1 MMEEAK
7 ENRVTMAA
15 SDHTLMGKRVF
26 TGTPN
31 VKLIIV
37 ISLFEQRRSEAV
49 VPEASIKN
57 LRPFSCFVNTLAR
70 AKDRL
75 RSFHRV
81 GVAIAGSIIAV
92 GLIGTAM
99 IRLDLLETLGAE
111 TFAIVAGFALVLL
124 GAIAI
129 AAYGVVRAIEW
140 ASRG

>member
-1 MMEEAK
+1 M
-7 ENRVTMAA
+7 
-15 SDHTLMGKRVF
+15 L
-26 TGTPN
+26 
-31 VKLIIV
+31 
-37 ISLFEQRRSEAV
+37 
-49 VPEASIKN
+49 
-57 LRPFSCFVNTLAR
+57 CYTLAR

>member
-1 MMEEAK
+1 MIEEAK

-37 ISLFEQRRSEAV
+37 ISLSRALIEQRRSEAV

-57 LRPFSCFVNTLAR
+57 LRPFSCFVSKLAR

-75 RSFHRV
+75 T
-81 GVAIAGSIIAV
+81 G
-92 GLIGTAM
+92 
-99 IRLDLLETLGAE
+99 RLRPTPF
-111 TFAIVAGFALVLL
+111 TP
-124 GAIAI
+124 
-129 AAYGVVRAIEW
+129 R
-140 ASRG
+140 